1 MKLLHIDDET
11 GQIEFELTKEE
22 EALLQKMS
30 EELGKPMEDI
40 IRDAIE
46 NYIEKEDVDAWY
58 FQTIEER

>member
-30 EELGKPMEDI
+30 EELDKPMEDI

-46 NYIEKEDVDAWY
+46 NYIEKEDKTD
-58 FQTIEER
+58 EDS

>member
-30 EELGKPMEDI
+30 EELGKSMEDI

-46 NYIEKEDVDAWY
+46 NYIEKDEIV
-58 FQTIEER
+58 E